1 MINGF
6 STYLN
11 QHQHWLCTGFAISN
25 FHYHIPSRSLAPMY
39 YTIVLSG
46 TGTSFEPDKPEIPDY
61 PLYHKT
67 YVFLT
72 NRVCY
77 RMTKN
82 APYEYSNRHRYSR
95 TVPNACQLR
104 TKKIRRNVLTNPRKN
119 GHQKYS

>member
-1 MINGF
+1 
-6 STYLN
+6 
-11 QHQHWLCTGFAISN
+11 
-25 FHYHIPSRSLAPMY
+25 MY

-77 RMTKN
+77 
-82 APYEYSNRHRYSR
+82 PYEYSNRHRYSR